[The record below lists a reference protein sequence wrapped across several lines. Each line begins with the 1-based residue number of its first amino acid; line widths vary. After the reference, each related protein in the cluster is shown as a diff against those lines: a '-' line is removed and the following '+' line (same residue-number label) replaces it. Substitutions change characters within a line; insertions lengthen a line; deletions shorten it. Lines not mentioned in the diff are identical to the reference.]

1 MRNPSSISNF
11 DVRRRLHY
19 ARWSRSG
26 LLWTALAVACIEFV
40 LSRMLPGYYFRHEVD
55 ELLHDVRTKTFSA
68 PNVSLGNSVGRQ
80 LDRGI
85 NRLEPGFLTPLASN
99 GALET
104 TGQYLLF
111 RRYLDRN
118 PMPENLILW
127 LDNPFAGNLHL
138 IYTENYIQRCFLE
151 WREIALICWWKG
163 SPTFAANMLAYKLLP
178 SYRYRMEIQAE
189 LDFLD
194 AKRVH
199 LDIQNTA
206 FMTTGLFKPES
217 AFVKWW
223 QRRLHGDRSL
233 SYVAFERLLKLCQAN
248 GVRVYYIP
256 TPLREEEAQGRGPR
270 QGRERQIEM
279 LEELRARYSA
289 LRYLPEAREYPD
301 DWFPDKAHF
310 APRLVPR
317 VSREYLNLLKEWMA
331 ADDAG

>member
-1 MRNPSSISNF
+1 MRSPSSTSNS
-11 DVRRRLHY
+11 DATRRLRY

-26 LLWTALAVACIEFV
+26 LLWTVVAIACIEFV
-40 LSRMLPGYYFRHEVD
+40 LSRTLPGHYFRHEVD
-55 ELLHDVRTKTFSA
+55 ELLHEVRTKTFSA
-68 PNVSLGNSVGRQ
+68 PNVSVGNSVGRQ

-85 NRLEPGFLTPLASN
+85 NRIEPGFLTPLASN
-99 GALET
+99 GSLES

-118 PMPENLILW
+118 PMPKNLIVW

-138 IYTENYIQRCFLE
+138 IYTENYIQRCFLM

-163 SPTFAANMLAYKLLP
+163 SPTFAANMLAYKFLP

-189 LDFLD
+189 LPFLD
-194 AKRVH
+194 TKRVH

-217 AFVKWW
+217 WFVKWW

-233 SYVAFERLLKLCQAN
+233 SYVAFERLLKLCQEHN
-248 GVRVYYIP
+248 VGVYYIP
-256 TPLREEEAQGRGPR
+256 TPLRESDAQARGPR
-270 QGRERQIEM
+270 QGRTKVIAQ
-279 LEELRARYSA
+279 LEELQARYPV
-289 LRYLPEAREYPD
+289 LHFLPEAREYPE

-317 VSREYLNLLKEWMA
+317 VSKEYLQLLKEWMA
-331 ADDAG
+331 DDAG